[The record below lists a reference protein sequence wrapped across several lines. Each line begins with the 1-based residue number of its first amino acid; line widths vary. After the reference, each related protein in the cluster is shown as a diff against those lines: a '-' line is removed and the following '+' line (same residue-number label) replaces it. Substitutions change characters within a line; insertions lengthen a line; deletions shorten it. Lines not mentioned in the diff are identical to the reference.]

1 MSIEQLQEDL
11 KSSID
16 HFLFFFKVLI
26 LSYPKLCPSEQGV
39 LMYALVKAGRRLSII
54 MAQVHKLQGKFIPD
68 VTGLNLIDKLGEL
81 LNLMCYLKQ
90 GDFDLGVA
98 YCCSDKY
105 EPIFDSSEIVSEENL
120 DNLFPAKEQTRQ
132 FVDARRLMIETSKNN
147 YAELDECIADV
158 IEMINRIL
166 ADGKSLKRNKG
177 FRMQRYD
184 VMEDFY
190 KKNHWAQDRAQFL
203 AWVKGEL
210 DDMGNRGKSEATVLN
225 AIIQNITADNTSDHR
240 NKTLCSI
247 NMVRKDRAEVARLFA
262 VNRSVLSADDA
273 ISHFRFRE
281 CDKLITDHMETRY
294 LLEPCEGYQGKLFWN
309 RAALEFA
316 KLIKSTI
323 ASYVG
328 FENKMNA
335 SFFFYAMRDLRLI
348 FAEENN
354 ATLMAVFMKEVYE
367 EEISADTIS
376 RPLRKS
382 NGQAF
387 CMIDENNLRSFTDKE
402 FQKFKEPYWLIY
414 SIMNK
419 VLAIESVGCAG
430 YLNQLHPTIASRD
443 VFENLDEEKRLRL
456 YFLSSVLRGETLMF

>member
-1 MSIEQLQEDL
+1 
-11 KSSID
+11 
-16 HFLFFFKVLI
+16 
-26 LSYPKLCPSEQGV
+26 
-39 LMYALVKAGRRLSII
+39 
-54 MAQVHKLQGKFIPD
+54 
-68 VTGLNLIDKLGEL
+68 
-81 LNLMCYLKQ
+81 
-90 GDFDLGVA
+90 
-98 YCCSDKY
+98 
-105 EPIFDSSEIVSEENL
+105 
-120 DNLFPAKEQTRQ
+120 
-132 FVDARRLMIETSKNN
+132 
-147 YAELDECIADV
+147 
-158 IEMINRIL
+158 
-166 ADGKSLKRNKG
+166 
-177 FRMQRYD
+177 
-184 VMEDFY
+184 
-190 KKNHWAQDRAQFL
+190 
-203 AWVKGEL
+203 
-210 DDMGNRGKSEATVLN
+210 
-225 AIIQNITADNTSDHR
+225 
-240 NKTLCSI
+240 
-247 NMVRKDRAEVARLFA
+247 
-262 VNRSVLSADDA
+262 
-273 ISHFRFRE
+273 
-281 CDKLITDHMETRY
+281 METRY

-328 FENKMNA
+328 FDNKMNA
-335 SFFFYAMRDLRLI
+335 SFLFYAMRDLRLI